1 MKILLLT
8 NNLLNEAIFIKKI
21 QILDHEVFVSQ
32 SLLKTK
38 NWAELLEISLYFDGI
53 IFSETVSNIEMK
65 NVLHNLK
72 QLELPI
78 IRKLISNDTLIKEE
92 NKRECMM
99 DKYFEFHIESS
110 LIDLRELL
118 SGLPFQ
124 EKKSVSTERDKLR
137 FSDLRLS
144 SKEKKVL
151 LMLHY
156 SDEKILSRKELVN
169 SIWEVEENESTLS
182 QLSSIIKRIRRKILE
197 SGVSSSAITTLWG
210 RGYLLEYELYD
221 HIIFPDRDSFE

>member
-1 MKILLLT
+1 M
-8 NNLLNEAIFIKKI
+8 
-21 QILDHEVFVSQ
+21 
-32 SLLKTK
+32 
-38 NWAELLEISLYFDGI
+38 EISLYFDGI